1 MRSIYETVLYKR
13 TPEELE
19 IICKDPALSKTWSIW
34 NNGTLIEQDLIDTV
48 TRKSKYTWKK
58 GRSIPYKKWYA
69 KHCPKVSHD
78 YTFGQLLEDAVH
90 SPMFHI
96 SLALIW
102 ISIISYI
109 NYYKLT
115 NNVSENDENKL
126 AAGIIVSSS
135 LLHYLLYFFML
146 TMARPWFGNINL
158 LNIVMILFLLIN
170 PITIPAIIIALNLA
184 NVQGREK
191 YKEYLWKINI
201 GFSAFYG
208 VLGILMGWVA
218 LWFWM

>member
-1 MRSIYETVLYKR
+1 
-13 TPEELE
+13 
-19 IICKDPALSKTWSIW
+19 
-34 NNGTLIEQDLIDTV
+34 
-48 TRKSKYTWKK
+48 
-58 GRSIPYKKWYA
+58 
-69 KHCPKVSHD
+69 
-78 YTFGQLLEDAVH
+78 
-90 SPMFHI
+90 MFHI